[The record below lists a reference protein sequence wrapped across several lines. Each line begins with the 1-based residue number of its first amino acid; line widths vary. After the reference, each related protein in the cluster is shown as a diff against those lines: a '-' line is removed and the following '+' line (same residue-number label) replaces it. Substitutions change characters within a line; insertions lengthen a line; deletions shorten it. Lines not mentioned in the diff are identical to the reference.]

1 MAITRISK
9 SFKDISLS
17 FKPHPVTK
25 DLQILKNENA
35 IRRAVRNLVE
45 TIPSERFFQPELG
58 TNVTGLL
65 FDFVDYGTASAIE
78 TQIYEVIYA
87 YEPRVDNV
95 AVTVEPRADQNEF
108 EITVSFDIVGQAVSA
123 QEFTFI
129 LEATR

>member
-1 MAITRISK
+1 MATKRISK
-9 SFKDISLS
+9 SFKDINLS

-35 IRRAVRNLVE
+35 IRRAVRNLVQ

-58 TNVTGLL
+58 TNVAGLL

-108 EITVSFDIVGQAVSA
+108 EITVSFDIVGQSVSA

>member
-1 MAITRISK
+1 MATNRISK
-9 SFKDISLS
+9 SFKDINLS

-25 DLQILKNENA
+25 DLQVLKNENA
-35 IRRAVRNLVE
+35 IRRAVRNLVQ
-45 TIPSERFFQPELG
+45 TIPTERFFQPDLG
-58 TNVTGLL
+58 TDVTGLL

-95 AVTVEPRADQNEF
+95 NVTVDPRPDQNEF
-108 EITVSFDIVGQAVSA
+108 VVTVSFDIVGDAVTA

>member
-1 MAITRISK
+1 MATTRISK

-25 DLQILKNENA
+25 DLQVLKNENA

-45 TIPSERFFQPELG
+45 TIPSERFFQPTLG

-65 FDFVDYGTASAIE
+65 FDFVDYGTATAIE

-95 AVTVEPRADQNEF
+95 AVSVSPRPDQNEF
-108 EITVSFDIVGQAVSA
+108 EVTVSFDIVGQSVAA